1 MRRLLP
7 SKRKVTLAACTFVAI
22 GFVTYG
28 ALTVKDWYDADEAEK
43 YAELSRPLVQALA
56 KELDVPYVDAARVFV
71 FRNTDHDMESD
82 WYKAHAEDL
91 PYVLEHLYKTAISA
105 SDAERPDLA
114 CGWRVKAMKSLLAA
128 DGISADTVY
137 LYNDTG
143 ADPNQN
149 SHVVIEASNPETGR
163 LEVHDVDFNVKYL
176 RSDGATASLSDL
188 MKSTVPSDFRT
199 CDESGCLTDRV
210 LKTTVGKNDFY
221 KGVYYR
227 DRDVFLLSRS
237 KFDIEKTFT
246 IHRIRGDEVMDVYDY
261 FNYIY
266 PNAPIVEF

>member
-1 MRRLLP
+1 MWRFLPSRRLIVLGGG
-7 SKRKVTLAACTFVAI
+7 FVAMFAMI
-22 GFVTYG
+22 GAAGLF
-28 ALTVKDWYDADEAEK
+28 AKSWYEAAQSEK
-43 YAELSRPLVQALA
+43 FAKLSLPLVDELA
-56 KELDVPYVDAARVFV
+56 KELDVSYVEAARVFV

-82 WYKAHAEDL
+82 WYHAHAEDL

-105 SDAERPDLA
+105 TDSERPDLA
-114 CGWRVKAMKSLLAA
+114 CGWRVKAMQSLLDAKE
-128 DGISADTVY
+128 IKSDTIY

-143 ADPNQN
+143 SDPNQG
-149 SHVVIEASNPETGR
+149 SHVVIEADNPETGR

-176 RSDGATASLSDL
+176 RRDGVTASLRDL
-188 MKSTVPSDFRT
+188 MTEDVPSSFDI
-199 CDESGCLTDRV
+199 CDEEECFSERV
-210 LKTTVGKNDFY
+210 MNTTVARNDYY

-227 DRDVFLLSRS
+227 DRDVFVLNRE
-237 KFDIEKTFT
+237 KFDVEKTFT